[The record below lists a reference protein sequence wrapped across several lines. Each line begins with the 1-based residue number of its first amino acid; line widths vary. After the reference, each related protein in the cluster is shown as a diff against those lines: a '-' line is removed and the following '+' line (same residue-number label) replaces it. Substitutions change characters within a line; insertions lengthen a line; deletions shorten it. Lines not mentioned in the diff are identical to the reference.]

1 MGVRVLLMLLDV
13 RFGSGV
19 ERNRMN
25 GWVNKEL
32 LKISFNI
39 YKKVLIILGF
49 EKVVCLFFIFK

>member
-49 EKVVCLFFIFK
+49 EKVVCLFFILK

>member
-25 GWVNKEL
+25 WWVNKEL

>member
-32 LKISFNI
+32 LEISFNI